1 MKMNFGCSFVKTG
14 LFSRFIKNV
23 RSCIIDIN
31 YTNRGIIMEIEN
43 WGTPKLRGRGMVKWL
58 PFASMPEQHETIR
71 GMINDLNKVPK
82 PIVSED
88 MKEQLQI
95 GLVQSLQ
102 NKEEIL
108 ISYYRDGMVHDMY
121 ITVLHI
127 EPMLKTVYCTDAFGL
142 ETEFKFDELVNI
154 AD

>member
-1 MKMNFGCSFVKTG
+1 M
-14 LFSRFIKNV
+14 
-23 RSCIIDIN
+23 D
-31 YTNRGIIMEIEN
+31 IEN
-43 WGTPKLRGRGMVKWL
+43 WGTPKIKGRGMVKWQ
-58 PFASMPEQHETIR
+58 PFASMPEQYEEIR
-71 GMINDLNKVPK
+71 KIISDLNKVPK
-82 PIVSED
+82 PIVTED

-108 ISYYRDGMVHDMY
+108 ISYYRDGMVHNMY
-121 ITVLHI
+121 INVLHI

-154 AD
+154 N

>member
-1 MKMNFGCSFVKTG
+1 
-14 LFSRFIKNV
+14 
-23 RSCIIDIN
+23 
-31 YTNRGIIMEIEN
+31 MEIEN
-43 WGTPKLRGRGMVKWL
+43 WGTPKLRGRGMVKWQ
-58 PFASMPEQHETIR
+58 PFVSMPEQYEVIR
-71 GMINDLNKVPK
+71 EMISDLNKVPK

-108 ISYYRDGMVHDMY
+108 ISYYRDGMIHEMY
-121 ITVLHI
+121 INVLHI

-154 AD
+154 N

>member
-1 MKMNFGCSFVKTG
+1 
-14 LFSRFIKNV
+14 
-23 RSCIIDIN
+23 
-31 YTNRGIIMEIEN
+31 MEN
-43 WGTPKLRGRGMVKWL
+43 QSWGTPKIKGRGMVKWQ
-58 PFASMPEQHETIR
+58 PFASMPEQYEIIR
-71 GMINDLNKVPK
+71 EMISDLNKIPK
-82 PIVSED
+82 PIVTED

-121 ITVLHI
+121 ISVLHI

-154 AD
+154 N